1 VDAQLNQEMTDG
13 YIVNLHVG
21 HQNVKNNGAASYT
34 DYKLGVTKDFGVVSV
49 ALAAVYA
56 DTDAYTGKG
65 RTWVK
70 PALS

>member
-1 VDAQLNQEMTDG
+1 
-13 YIVNLHVG
+13 VG

-65 RTWVK
+65 KNLGKTGAVLTISK
-70 PALS
+70 TF